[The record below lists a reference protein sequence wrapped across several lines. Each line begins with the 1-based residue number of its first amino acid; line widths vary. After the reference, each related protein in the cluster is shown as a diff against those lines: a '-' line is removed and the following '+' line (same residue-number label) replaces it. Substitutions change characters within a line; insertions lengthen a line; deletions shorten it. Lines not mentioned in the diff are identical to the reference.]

1 MTKFGTPL
9 KSGGNEY
16 STLPGSLT
24 AASNLRK
31 LVLGLTEPG
40 VSFWSG
46 EEKVR
51 KVTLE
56 KCSLM
61 FPELNDIKME
71 GWGVEKQKSR
81 LYSGRKFPFLSR

>member
-1 MTKFGTPL
+1 MTKFGTPI

-40 VSFWSG
+40 VSFG
-46 EEKVR
+46 LGDEKVR

-56 KCSLM
+56 KLSLM
-61 FPELNDIKME
+61 ISKLNDSKIK
-71 GWGVEKQKSR
+71 GWGWINKS
-81 LYSGRKFPFLSR
+81 LKFTLG